1 MISIGRNGTMENALV
16 GLESLVDVE
25 EYVSVGADP
34 EEEVYGEAKR

>member
-1 MISIGRNGTMENALV
+1 MGRNYTMENALV

-25 EYVSVGADP
+25 EYVSVGADL